1 MTAQLNPQRDTR
13 DYQQLDA
20 RTTSTPSST
29 RRR

>member
-20 RTTSTPSST
+20 AHHIH
-29 RRR
+29 